1 MAITTRVTS
10 VHAVSTIHEAREQ
23 LDSYIRQGYT
33 RDQLF
38 VLTHEKDRTER
49 IAEQTNAEQIGISE
63 EGIGTSIANIFR
75 SRGAEL
81 RAKMRSVGISE
92 SEAQRLEEEMDRD
105 KIVVIAWGGKPYEDD
120 EYDPDI
126 MYYPPII

>member
-10 VHAVSTIHEAREQ
+10 VHAVDTIQEAREQ
-23 LDSYIRQGYT
+23 LDRYILQGYS

-38 VLTHEKDRTER
+38 VLAHEKDRQER
-49 IAEQTNAEQIGISE
+49 VAEHANAEQIGISE
-63 EGIGTSIANIFR
+63 EGVGTSLANIFR

-92 SEAQRLEEEMDRD
+92 AEAERLEREMDNDR
-105 KIVVIAWGGKPYEDD
+105 IVVIAWGGKPYEDD
-120 EYDPDI
+120 DFDPNI
-126 MYYPPII
+126 IYYPPII